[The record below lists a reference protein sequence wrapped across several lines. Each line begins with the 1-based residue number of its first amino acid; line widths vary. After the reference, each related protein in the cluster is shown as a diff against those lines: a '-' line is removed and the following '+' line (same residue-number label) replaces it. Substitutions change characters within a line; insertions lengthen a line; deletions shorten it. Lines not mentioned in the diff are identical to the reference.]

1 MIEINL
7 IPDVKQEL
15 IAAKR
20 IQTYVIS
27 GSVIAG
33 VAVIAVVALMAFY
46 LVAVQGI
53 IGSQVD
59 DNIKTEGAKLS
70 KIDDLS
76 NMLTIQHQLS
86 SLSEMHDTKSINSR
100 VFDVLTA
107 INPPQPNQV
116 AVSSARVDTESKTI
130 TIDGQAAN
138 MYDAAEVFKK
148 TVLGTTIS
156 YTGDANEIKTIP
168 LTSSVSTTGI
178 SYGEDAMGKK
188 VLRFTMSFV
197 YDDAVFARS
206 SRNLIIARPDSKN
219 VTDSFLRIPQSLFS
233 QRASN
238 IGGEQ

>member
-20 IQTYVIS
+20 IQAYVIS

-33 VAVIAVVALMAFY
+33 IAVLAVVAIMGFY

-53 IGSQVD
+53 LSSQVD
-59 DNIKTEGAKLS
+59 SSIDTEGAKLS
-70 KIDDLS
+70 KVDDLS

-86 SLSEMHDTKSINSR
+86 SLSEMHNGKSINSR
-100 VFDVLTA
+100 VFDILTA
-107 INPPQPNQV
+107 INPPQPNQISI
-116 AVSSARVDTESKTI
+116 SSARVDTNSKTI

-148 TVLGTTIS
+148 TVVGTSIS
-156 YTGDANEIKTIP
+156 YTGTDNKIQTIP
-168 LTSSVSTTGI
+168 LTESVSTTDI
-178 SYGEDAMGKK
+178 SFGEDATGKK
-188 VLRFTMSFV
+188 VLRFTMNFI
-197 YDDAVFARS
+197 YDDAVFSRS

-219 VTDSFLRIPQSLFS
+219 VTDSFLRVPQSLFS
-233 QRASN
+233 TRASN
-238 IGGEQ
+238 LEGEQ

>member
-20 IQTYVIS
+20 IQAYVIS

-33 VAVIAVVALMAFY
+33 VVMLAVVAIMAFY

-53 IGSQVD
+53 ISSQVD
-59 DNIKTEGAKLS
+59 SSIDTEGAKLS
-70 KIDDLS
+70 KVDDLS

-86 SLSEMHDTKSINSR
+86 SLSEMHNGKSINSR
-100 VFDVLTA
+100 VFDILTA
-107 INPPQPNQV
+107 INPPQPNQISI
-116 AVSSARVDTESKTI
+116 SSARVDTDSKTI

-148 TVLGTTIS
+148 TVVGTSIS
-156 YTGDANEIKTIP
+156 YTGTDNKIQTIP
-168 LTSSVSTTGI
+168 LTESVSTTDI
-178 SYGEDAMGKK
+178 SFGEDATGKK
-188 VLRFTMSFV
+188 VLRFTMNFI
-197 YDDAVFARS
+197 YDDAVFSRS

-233 QRASN
+233 TRASN
-238 IGGEQ
+238 LEGEQ

>member
-20 IQTYVIS
+20 IQAYVIS

-33 VAVIAVVALMAFY
+33 IAVLAVVAIMGFY
-46 LVAVQGI
+46 LLAVQGI
-53 IGSQVD
+53 LSSQVD
-59 DNIKTEGAKLS
+59 SSIDTEGAKLS
-70 KIDDLS
+70 KVDDLS

-86 SLSEMHDTKSINSR
+86 SLSEMHNGKSINSR
-100 VFDVLTA
+100 VFDILTA
-107 INPPQPNQV
+107 INPPQPNQISI
-116 AVSSARVDTESKTI
+116 SSARVDTNSKTI

-148 TVLGTTIS
+148 TVVGTSIS
-156 YTGDANEIKTIP
+156 YTGTDNKIQTIP
-168 LTSSVSTTGI
+168 LTESVSTTDI
-178 SYGEDAMGKK
+178 SFGEDATGKK
-188 VLRFTMSFV
+188 VLRFTMNFI
-197 YDDAVFARS
+197 YDDAVFSRS

-233 QRASN
+233 TRASN
-238 IGGEQ
+238 LEGEQ

>member
-15 IAAKR
+15 IVAKR
-20 IQTYVIS
+20 IQAYVIS
-27 GSVIAG
+27 GSIVAGIA
-33 VAVIAVVALMAFY
+33 VLAVVAIMGFY

-53 IGSQVD
+53 LSSQVD
-59 DNIKTEGAKLS
+59 SSIDTEGAKLS
-70 KIDDLS
+70 KVDDLS

-86 SLSEMHDTKSINSR
+86 SLSEMHDGKSINSR
-100 VFDVLTA
+100 VFDILTA
-107 INPPQPNQV
+107 INPPQPNQISI
-116 AVSSARVDTESKTI
+116 SSAKVDTDSKTI

-148 TVLGTTIS
+148 TVLGTSIS
-156 YTGDANEIKTIP
+156 YTNSDNNIQTIP
-168 LTSSVSTTGI
+168 LTESVSTTDI
-178 SYGEDAMGKK
+178 SFGEDATGKK
-188 VLRFTMSFV
+188 VLRFTMSFI

-233 QRASN
+233 TRASN
-238 IGGEQ
+238 IGGGQ